1 MNNSINKIKKFF
13 PPPDQVSQQH
23 QTHWEHIYQDSEII
37 RIFTHAVQTV
47 EGDFVDLLQV
57 KRTVDN
63 IIAQLRAI
71 KNMEGNQPSRVT
83 FMLDIL
89 EERQEKSMSSH
100 YQIAD
105 FLQVL
110 DPQSPD
116 TFQEFREKCMST
128 GLLMNNQYLKGGALE
143 LYKQRNTRIMVERAI
158 VIGTKLGN
166 KFDNYIHYLEHVW
179 QDNPMIMDFLQQVA
193 VLASSSASIERV
205 FSFFHRQTSYFLRRA
220 ISSATLSSMAYIYI
234 EEILEE
240 MHQWNGK
247 NYIRSGLDKFLYDE
261 IDLLPDLQEEQE
273 EHAQNEQAEEENNM
287 NEESDWIHGDFQP
300 DE

>member
-1 MNNSINKIKKFF
+1 MQCSRCCISASAWQRKYIDHFNTKGWVDAIAKANKIKAQYCETRWTSMNNSINKIKRFI
-13 PPPDQVSQQH
+13 PPLNQVSQEH
-23 QTHWEHIYQDSEII
+23 LTHWEHIYQDSEII

-47 EGDFVDLLQV
+47 EGDFVDLLKV

-63 IIAQLRAI
+63 IIQQLRAI

-89 EERQEKSMSSH
+89 EERKEKNMSSH

-116 TFQEFREKCMST
+116 TYQEFRDKCVST
-128 GLLMNNQYLKGGALE
+128 GLLMNNQYLQGGALE
-143 LYKQRNTRIMVERAI
+143 LYKQRNTRNMVERAI

-193 VLASSSASIERV
+193 VLAQPQQNV
-205 FSFFHRQTSYFLRRA
+205 FSHFSTDKRLTFYVE
-220 ISSATLSSMAYIYI
+220 LSVQK
-234 EEILEE
+234 
-240 MHQWNGK
+240 H
-247 NYIRSGLDKFLYDE
+247 
-261 IDLLPDLQEEQE
+261 
-273 EHAQNEQAEEENNM
+273 
-287 NEESDWIHGDFQP
+287 
-300 DE
+300 